1 MSVAARLG
9 LPAEIME
16 SAESLIEPQH
26 LRFEDW
32 LNELQDQRDGLQRR
46 LEEVEEARGRTAAV
60 REEIEAQLGY
70 LVEHRDDILD
80 AVRREA
86 VARGEEARRKLRRA
100 EAALSWRTSDADL
113 AAARERTAWARREIE
128 AQSPHEPQAPRVRE
142 AGRLARGDAVH
153 VRGLNLDG
161 TIASLQEGE
170 TEAEVLVGN
179 VRLRVERTRLSR
191 IDAPAEESDP
201 DRPVSVGLRPALDS
215 IELDLRGLRVEE
227 ALVRLEEFIDRAL
240 LDGLSTVRIVH
251 GRGTGAL
258 REAVRDHLD
267 RHPLAREY
275 APEPPE
281 RGGNGATAVDLA

>member
-1 MSVAARLG
+1 M
-9 LPAEIME
+9 
-16 SAESLIEPQH
+16 
-26 LRFEDW
+26 
-32 LNELQDQRDGLQRR
+32 
-46 LEEVEEARGRTAAV
+46 
-60 REEIEAQLGY
+60 
-70 LVEHRDDILD
+70 
-80 AVRREA
+80 
-86 VARGEEARRKLRRA
+86 
-100 EAALSWRTSDADL
+100 
-113 AAARERTAWARREIE
+113 
-128 AQSPHEPQAPRVRE
+128 RE
-142 AGRLARGDAVH
+142 AGTLAQGDAVH

-191 IDAPAEESDP
+191 IDAPVEDAEAET
-201 DRPVSVGLRPALDS
+201 DRPVSVSLRPALDS

-240 LDGLSTVRIVH
+240 LDGLSSVRIVH

-267 RHPLAREY
+267 RHPLARGY